1 MEIEARRIRTAV
13 QRQQELRTGT
23 AIRYPEQLRRQA
35 LAYASR
41 RQKAGDSLK
50 SISRRLGLRP
60 QLLFYWQ
67 KKASSNM
74 LRRVKITPTREVRAT
89 PMETGELV
97 LVTARGLRVEG
108 LDVTRLAE
116 LLKELS

>member
-41 RQKAGDSLK
+41 RRAAGHSLK
-50 SISRRLGLRP
+50 SIARGLGLRP

-67 KKASSNM
+67 KKASSNR
-74 LRRVKITPTREVRAT
+74 LRRGENAPGEGRRA
-89 PMETGELV
+89 PPGGKGPRVGVAAPGGGGEGV
-97 LVTARGLRVEG
+97 
-108 LDVTRLAE
+108 
-116 LLKELS
+116 